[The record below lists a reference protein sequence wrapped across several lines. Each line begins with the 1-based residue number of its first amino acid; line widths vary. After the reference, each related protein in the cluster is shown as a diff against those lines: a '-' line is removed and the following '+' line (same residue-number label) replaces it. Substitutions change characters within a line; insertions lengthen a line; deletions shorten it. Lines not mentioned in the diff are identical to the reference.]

1 MALIEL
7 EGAGVTY
14 NGTNGTAVEALGPVD
29 IPVSEGEL
37 LCVIGPSGCGK
48 STLLNVIAGFTQ
60 TTVGRVSFEGH
71 AVGGPGPDRAMVFQD
86 PALFPWLCVEGNID
100 FVLRMQRVPKQQ
112 RREITERMVA
122 LVGLRGFEHAHP
134 HELSGGMAQRVAL
147 ARALAMRPRVLLMDE
162 PFAALDAQT
171 RARLQDELLRIH
183 SDTGSTIVFV
193 THNVE
198 EAAYMGD
205 RVAVLSERPGRLV
218 ALLPV
223 DLPAPRH
230 RLDPALCELR
240 RRLLAL
246 LPTAEGDS
254 AHSCCCSTTQGG

>member
-1 MALIEL
+1 MTLIEID
-7 EGAGVTY
+7 GVGVTY
-14 NGTNGTAVEALGPVD
+14 NGGDGQPVEALRSIDLSVP
-29 IPVSEGEL
+29 EGEL
-37 LCVIGPSGCGK
+37 LCLIGPSGCGK
-48 STLLNVIAGFTQ
+48 TTLLNVIAGFASP
-60 TTVGRVSFEGH
+60 TVGEVRLAGRVVE
-71 AVGGPGPDRAMVFQD
+71 GPGPDRAMVFQD
-86 PALFPWLCVEGNID
+86 AALLPWLSVAGNID
-100 FVLRMQRVPKQQ
+100 FVLRMQRVATAI
-112 RREITERMVA
+112 RREITEQMVA
-122 LVGLRGFEHAHP
+122 LVGLGGFEHAHP

-246 LPTAEGDS
+246 LPTAEVDS
-254 AHSCCCSTTQGG
+254 AQNCGCSTTQGG